1 MPLEIRPD
9 HLKIVEGILKKHL
22 PDREVWAFGSRVN
35 GTAKETSDLDL
46 VVIGENPL
54 DFQTLGALRDDFSE
68 SNLPYKVDVV
78 DWAKIG
84 ETFRE
89 IIRKEKVVIQ
99 RASWNQFPL
108 GENNWKKR
116 TWGEISSLEYGKALR
131 GYELAQGTYRVYG
144 TNGPIGW
151 HSEAIF
157 DKPSVIIGRKGAYR
171 GVFYSREPFF
181 VIDTAFY
188 LKQKIEF
195 DMRWAYYELLT
206 HDINDMDTGSAI
218 PSTSRE
224 AFYRLP
230 ILFPPLHE
238 QRAIAHIL
246 GTLDDKIELNRRM
259 NETLEAMAQALFKSW
274 FVDFD
279 PVRAKMEGRPTGL
292 PKEIE
297 DLFPDSFEDS
307 ELGEIPRGWE
317 VSPFDQLITEVNEKV
332 GGRHVS
338 EYSSTNNGLQLRSER
353 FKKNLSISISNN
365 KIIRRGCLIFGL
377 SRQVLNFG
385 LMRNEI
391 GCISPAYK
399 VFSINETMVEPDF
412 VERVMRLKPNYY
424 FGAVSASSREGQS
437 ISAGGLKRLKLVLP
451 SKSLQNIF
459 YEITAPIQNHLLFL
473 QKEAET
479 LTQIRDFLL
488 PKLLSGEIRVTHLE
502 KYWSELFNKSHP

>member
-1 MPLEIRPD
+1 MIFFGDKWSDMTNEVSLDKIAHIQQGQYLSPKEMAMFPNKEAAIPVWGANGIIGFTNKASYEKSVPLVTCRGNGCGLVQWTKGPAHISNNAMT
-9 HLKIVEGILKKHL
+9 ILPKS
-22 PDREVWAFGSRVN
+22 GS
-35 GTAKETSDLDL
+35 ESDNRYLYY
-46 VVIGENPL
+46 
-54 DFQTLGALRDDFSE
+54 TLLNSDFS
-68 SNLPYKVDVV
+68 DV
-78 DWAKIG
+78 
-84 ETFRE
+84 T
-89 IIRKEKVVIQ
+89 
-99 RASWNQFPL
+99 
-108 GENNWKKR
+108 
-116 TWGEISSLEYGKALR
+116 
-131 GYELAQGTYRVYG
+131 
-144 TNGPIGW
+144 
-151 HSEAIF
+151 
-157 DKPSVIIGRKGAYR
+157 
-171 GVFYSREPFF
+171 
-181 VIDTAFY
+181 
-188 LKQKIEF
+188 
-195 DMRWAYYELLT
+195 
-206 HDINDMDTGSAI
+206 TGSAQPQI
-218 PSTSRE
+218 TVGHLKRKVVYWGEPPE
-224 AFYRLP
+224 YR
-230 ILFPPLHE
+230 
-238 QRAIAHIL
+238 RTIAHIL

-307 ELGEIPRGWE
+307 ELGEIPRGWKA
-317 VSPFDQLITEVNEKV
+317 SPFDQLITEVNEKV
-332 GGRHVS
+332 GGRHVP

-437 ISAGGLKRLKLVLP
+437 ISAEGLKRLKFVLP
-451 SKSLQNIF
+451 YKPLQTIF

-479 LTQIRDFLL
+479 LIQIRDFLL

-502 KYWSELFNKSHP
+502 KILEQTL